1 MKYLVEIIPESITDM
16 DAAASKLAAALK
28 LEPAKAAALLKR
40 NPVTK
45 PVSLAEAEK
54 VAKLFNK
61 AGIEV
66 FVQNE
71 EEYARTA
78 STSQPQA
85 EVQHFKQADSV
96 PVVSKPAQ
104 PITEPKPLPNP
115 PPTEQQTEISTVVQA
130 KRTDPGRATPK
141 SIVPETEPAQL
152 ADPFQ
157 TKTVQGGE
165 PLNIPSGFFTPVPE
179 ETTVPAEGSDLS
191 LVAEMAPHRSSDR
204 LSRPSGSGKIAFA
217 SIVPGLL
224 ALLGIGAA
232 LYLVGLPFL
241 RTQEHTSATTT
252 AVALANSLGGWI
264 GDVSL
269 DNPTLSQQVQTVINR
284 TQSELSAQGIDL
296 VLLTDAEGNQLAGW
310 YNETQGVP
318 ETLALSEAVKAQISA
333 ALAGA
338 TTTGESNTAPAQL
351 TLQNEV
357 LGLASAAVRQ
367 GDGAGGAVVVGR
379 SEQPLMAKLQGLL
392 PTLGLAGVLPLV
404 LGMVVSFLVGRNR

>member
-1 MKYLVEIIPESITDM
+1 MKYLVEIIPESIVDL
-16 DAAASKLAAALK
+16 DAAISKLAAALK

-78 STSQPQA
+78 AASQPQP
-85 EVQHFKQADSV
+85 EIQPVKQADSV
-96 PVVSKPAQ
+96 PVVSKPVQ
-104 PITEPKPLPNP
+104 LVTEPKPVSEP
-115 PPTEQQTEISTVVQA
+115 PVKQQAEVNTVVQA
-130 KRTDPGRATPK
+130 KRTDPGHATQSK
-141 SIVPETEPAQL
+141 SVVPETEPAHL
-152 ADPFQ
+152 PDPFQ

-165 PLNIPSGFFTPVPE
+165 PMSIPSGFFTPVPE
-179 ETTVPAEGSDLS
+179 EATVPAEGSSPDLS
-191 LVAEMAPHRSSDR
+191 LVAEMAPSRSSGK
-204 LSRPSGSGKIAFA
+204 SGGLGKIAFA

-269 DNPTLSQQVQTVINR
+269 DNPALNQQVQTVINR

-310 YNETQGVP
+310 YKETQGVP

-333 ALAGA
+333 ALAVA
-338 TTTGESNTAPAQL
+338 TTTGESANTAPARL

-357 LGLASAAVRQ
+357 LSLASAAVRQ
-367 GDGAGGAVVVGR
+367 GNGAVGAVVVGR

-392 PTLGLAGVLPLV
+392 PTLGLAGVLPFV
-404 LGMVVSFLVGRNR
+404 LGMIVSFLVGKNR